1 MEMDAVRRN
10 AAKIARRPKFSWP
23 ARKNLHT
30 AATKHPPMPN
40 DTSLRRIAWALL
52 GIAVA
57 ILVLW
62 AHSGF
67 PTFNMAS
74 LRARQVE
81 LMALHAA
88 QPWLFTVG
96 LFLLFT
102 LLSALALPG
111 CSVLALAAG
120 MCLGWMPGTLLVA
133 LASTVGATLSFLT
146 ARHWW
151 RDAVR
156 RRWGHRLTAI
166 EDGLARD
173 GAYYLFSLRVAPVI
187 PYALINPLMGLSAMP
202 LRQFF
207 LVSLFGMLAGSAA
220 YVYAGTVLSEASS
233 WQSLFTPGLMAALG
247 VLALLPWAARWLL
260 RMFRPTHAVVAR

>member
-1 MEMDAVRRN
+1 MPVPTSIRR
-10 AAKIARRPKFSWP
+10 A
-23 ARKNLHT
+23 
-30 AATKHPPMPN
+30 
-40 DTSLRRIAWALL
+40 AWALL
-52 GIAVA
+52 GLAAVVS
-57 ILVLW
+57 VLW
-62 AHSGF
+62 ACSGL
-67 PTFNMAS
+67 PAFNIAS
-74 LRARQVE
+74 LHTRQAE
-81 LMALHAA
+81 LLALQAA
-88 QPWLFTVG
+88 SPWAFTTG

-111 CSVLALAAG
+111 CSLLALAAG
-120 MCLGWMPGTLLVA
+120 LCLGWLPGTLLVV
-133 LASTVGATLSFLT
+133 LASTVGATLSFLA

-173 GAYYLFSLRVAPVI
+173 GGYYLFSLRVAPVI

-207 LVSLFGMLAGSAA
+207 VVSLFGMLAGSAA

-233 WQSLFTPGLMAALG
+233 WQSLFTPGLMAALA
-247 VLALLPWAARWLL
+247 VLALLPWVTRWLL
-260 RMFRPTHAVVAR
+260 GLPRPVHPVVTR

>member
-1 MEMDAVRRN
+1 MLYGSA
-10 AAKIARRPKFSWP
+10 ARRERGKAEDGIGKPVRTPSDTRQTTMFARPSSRHISITLLGVAAVCTAAWACSDLP
-23 ARKNLHT
+23 AFNIASLHT
-30 AATKHPPMPN
+30 RQAE
-40 DTSLRRIAWALL
+40 LL
-52 GIAVA
+52 
-57 ILVLW
+57 
-62 AHSGF
+62 
-67 PTFNMAS
+67 
-74 LRARQVE
+74 
-81 LMALHAA
+81 ALHAA
-88 QPWLFTVG
+88 RPWAFSAG

-120 MCLGWMPGTLLVA
+120 LCLGWLPGTLLVV
-133 LASTVGATLSFLT
+133 LASTVGATISFLA
-146 ARHWW
+146 ARYWW

-173 GAYYLFSLRVAPVI
+173 GAYYLFSLRMAPVI

-207 LVSLFGMLAGSAA
+207 VVSLLGMLAGSAA

-233 WQSLFTPGLMAALG
+233 WQTLFTPSLMVALT
-247 VLALLPWAARWLL
+247 VLALLPWAMRWLVRLL
-260 RMFRPTHAVVAR
+260 RPAQTVVTR

>member
-1 MEMDAVRRN
+1 M
-10 AAKIARRPKFSWP
+10 PST
-23 ARKNLHT
+23 T
-30 AATKHPPMPN
+30 AIRY
-40 DTSLRRIAWALL
+40 TSWALL
-52 GIAVA
+52 GLAGA
-57 ILVLW
+57 MGVLW
-62 AHSGF
+62 ACSGL
-67 PTFNMAS
+67 PTFNMGDLHTRQAE
-74 LRARQVE
+74 LRALQ
-81 LMALHAA
+81 AA
-88 QPWLFTVG
+88 RPWAFTTG

-111 CSVLALAAG
+111 CSLLALAAG
-120 MCLGWMPGTLLVA
+120 LCLGWLPGTLLVV
-133 LASTVGATLSFLT
+133 LASTVGATLSFLA

-173 GAYYLFSLRVAPVI
+173 GGYYLFSLRVAPVI

-207 LVSLFGMLAGSAA
+207 VVSLFGMLAGSAA

-233 WQSLFTPGLMAALG
+233 WQSLFTPGLMAALA
-247 VLALLPWAARWLL
+247 VLALLPWVTRWLL
-260 RMFRPTHAVVAR
+260 GLLRPVHPVVTR

>member
-1 MEMDAVRRN
+1 MT
-10 AAKIARRPKFSWP
+10 P
-23 ARKNLHT
+23 
-30 AATKHPPMPN
+30 
-40 DTSLRRIAWALL
+40 LRV
-52 GIAVA
+52 AVA
-57 ILVLW
+57 LVLTATVLLAFSARSGIPIFDIAILHRRQAELLALQAARPW
-62 AHSGF
+62 AF
-67 PTFNMAS
+67 AT
-74 LRARQVE
+74 
-81 LMALHAA
+81 
-88 QPWLFTVG
+88 G

-120 MCLGWMPGTLLVA
+120 LCLGWAPGTLLVV
-133 LASTVGATLSFLT
+133 LASTLGATISFLA

-207 LVSLFGMLAGSAA
+207 VVSLLGMLAGSAA
-220 YVYAGTVLSEASS
+220 YVYAGTVLSEAIS
-233 WQSLFTPGLMAALG
+233 WQTLFTPGLLVALA
-247 VLALLPWAARWLL
+247 VLALMPWAVRWLL
-260 RMFRPTHAVVAR
+260 RLVRPSQTVVAR

>member
-1 MEMDAVRRN
+1 MLRHSHSQRVLTILFFGVGVGALVWWVLG
-10 AAKIARRPKFSWP
+10 WP
-23 ARKNLHT
+23 GDSAGLNT
-30 AATKHPPMPN
+30 AGFN
-40 DTSLRRIAWALL
+40 IAWLHSRQAELLALQ
-52 GIAVA
+52 ASRP
-57 ILVLW
+57 W
-62 AHSGF
+62 AF
-67 PTFNMAS
+67 AS
-74 LRARQVE
+74 
-81 LMALHAA
+81 
-88 QPWLFTVG
+88 G

-102 LLSALALPG
+102 VLSALALPG

-120 MCLGWMPGTLLVA
+120 LCLGWVPGTLLVV
-133 LASTVGATLSFLT
+133 LASTLGATVSFLA

-166 EDGLARD
+166 EAGLVRD

-207 LVSLFGMLAGSAA
+207 CVSLLGMLAGSAA

-233 WQSLFTPGLMAALG
+233 WSTLFTPRLMAAL
-247 VLALLPWAARWLL
+247 LALALVPWLARWLFAAL
-260 RMFRPTHAVVAR
+260 RPARSTIAD